1 MGPLDGVR
9 VIEMGGIGP
18 GPFAAMMLADMGAE
32 VLRVDRRNA
41 PWQDGD
47 PRFQVLHRGRRSV
60 MLDLKKP
67 EGREAILRLAERAD
81 ALIEG
86 FRPGVME
93 NLGLGPEPCLG
104 RNPRLVYGRVTG
116 WGQEGPLAGA
126 AGHDIDYIAL
136 VGALHAIGRAGSSPP
151 PPLNL
156 LGDYGGGGML
166 LAYGVVCALLEA
178 RGSGRGQV
186 VDAAMVDGVA
196 ALMGLF
202 WGLRAAGLWRDD
214 ARGAN
219 LLDGGAPFY
228 DTYET
233 ADGKWVAVGALEPQF
248 FTALLER
255 TGIDEPELAEQWDF
269 SRWPELRRRL
279 AEVFKSRTR
288 EEWCEVMEG
297 SDACFAPVLSMAEA
311 IEHEHNQARQAFM
324 DIEGVIQQAPAPRFS
339 RTPGEVRRPPPA
351 PGEHTEEALGDWGF
365 SAEELEALRAAG
377 VIS

>member
-1 MGPLDGVR
+1 MGPLEGVR
-9 VIEMGGIGP
+9 IIEMGGIGP

-32 VLRVDRRNA
+32 VLKVDRRDA
-41 PWQDGD
+41 PWQLGE
-47 PRFQVLHRGRRSV
+47 PRLEVLHRGRRSV
-60 MLDLKKP
+60 MLDLKRA
-67 EGREAILRLAERAD
+67 EGRQALLRLIERAD
-81 ALIEG
+81 ALVEG

-93 NLGLGPEPCLG
+93 GLGLGPEACLG
-104 RNPRLVYGRVTG
+104 RNPRLIYGRVTG
-116 WGQEGPLAGA
+116 WGQEGPLARA

-136 VGALHAIGRAGSSPP
+136 VGALHAIGRPDSGPP

-178 RGSGRGQV
+178 QRSGRGQV

-202 WGLRAAGLWRDD
+202 WGLRAAGMWRDD

-248 FTALLER
+248 FAALLER
-255 TGIDEPELAEQWDF
+255 TGISEPELAEQWDF
-269 SRWPELRRRL
+269 ARWPELRRRL
-279 AEVFKSRTR
+279 AEVFKTRTR
-288 EEWCEVMEG
+288 DEWCEAMAG
-297 SDACFAPVLSMAEA
+297 SDACFAPVLTMAEA
-311 IEHEHNQARQAFM
+311 IEHEHNRARGTF
-324 DIEGVIQQAPAPRFS
+324 IEIAGVTQQAPAPRFS
-339 RTPGEVRRPPPA
+339 RTPGAVRRPPPA
-351 PGEHTEEALGDWGF
+351 AGEHTEEALADWGF
-365 SAEELEALRAAG
+365 SPEDLEALRATG
-377 VIS
+377 VI